1 VFVFSYAV
9 YKNKTIVP
17 AHERATVTL
26 AILPQEDLLMSDT
39 RDAITLDTALLSR
52 RSFLG
57 LGLTGA
63 VALSSTGVVTTLT
76 GCSTQP
82 ASAAKGFSFLRD
94 GDLQLFKALI
104 PAVLG
109 DAIHTDS
116 HNYQALVT
124 NILQK
129 VDGACA
135 NLGNK
140 AQTEVHKLL
149 DLLDTRLT
157 RWLTTGIYAHWADV
171 SVSDMNKF
179 LVRWRDSSIGP
190 FNAGYRVLSKLVAVS
205 YYGLP
210 ESRAY
215 SGYPGPLAAMY
226 QVVNA

>member
-1 VFVFSYAV
+1 MSNTPDAV
-9 YKNKTIVP
+9 AVE
-17 AHERATVTL
+17 AAR
-26 AILPQEDLLMSDT
+26 
-39 RDAITLDTALLSR
+39 LSR

-57 LGLTGA
+57 LGLAGA
-63 VALSSTGVVTTLT
+63 VALGSTGVVTTLS
-76 GCSTQP
+76 GCSNQP
-82 ASAAKGFSFLRD
+82 ATAAKGFSFLRE

-109 DAIHTDS
+109 DVIHTDS
-116 HNYQALVT
+116 HDYQALVT

-157 RWLTTGIYAHWADV
+157 RWLTTGIYAHWPDV
-171 SVSDMNKF
+171 STADMNKF

-190 FNAGYRVLSKLVAVS
+190 FNAGYRVLSKLVSVS
-205 YYGLP
+205 YYSLP
-210 ESRAY
+210 ESRVY
-215 SGYPGPLAAMY
+215 SGYPGPLAALY